1 MILTSEMK
9 NAAKLAWHNAAM
21 KKADFVKILD
31 PDGRSSTD
39 RGTRCQSTTYVRRI
53 VEIRRQVNYLIG
65 DHFGYE
71 ENKNDTRMQVR
82 KTKVRKVLGIAR
94 RRDSYTLPMVRK
106 LYLERSRLTS
116 YSFSNRTRKNSNSL
130 GMV

>member
-53 VEIRRQVNYLIG
+53 NYLIG